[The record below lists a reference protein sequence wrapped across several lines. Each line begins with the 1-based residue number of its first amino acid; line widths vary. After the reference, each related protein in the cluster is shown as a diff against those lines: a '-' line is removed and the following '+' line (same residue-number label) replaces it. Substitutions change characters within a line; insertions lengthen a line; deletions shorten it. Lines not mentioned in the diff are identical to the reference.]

1 MQTLY
6 LIDGYA
12 QFFRAYHAIR
22 TPMTSPVTG
31 EPTNMTYGFVG
42 MLIKL
47 LKNDGMHMLGDGK
60 ADYIAV
66 TLDVGGDKGTFRT
79 QLYPDYKVNRDAP
92 PEDLFPQVNR
102 AIEMLE
108 AIGVPVIGCE
118 GFEADDVLATIAT
131 DFSSKHPDIRVRI
144 ISKDKDLKQLLGEG
158 TPPTEMYDVHKDE
171 LITEADLMEDLGIR
185 PDQMIDLLTLMGDTA
200 DNIPGVPGI
209 GIKTAA
215 KLLVEFDTLEG
226 VIDAAK
232 QGQIKGKRRENI
244 LANESMLPLSKDL
257 VTLRH
262 DVPIELDLSN
272 ARADDLDLDK
282 LIAYCKDFGFNRY
295 QDDIKRLISGDAEE
309 KSKPATT
316 EKPKPEPFGLFN
328 QPDAPIESP
337 AANVEGNY
345 RVVRTKNELDDLVN
359 QLASAPLIAVDTE
372 TTNIN
377 PMWAQLVGVSV
388 SIESGTGYYIPTRSP
403 DPSTHLD
410 TQTVI
415 NALRPILEDET
426 IAKVGQNIKYDLLIF
441 QNAGI
446 TLRGFVPINEASNP
460 ISCAGDTMIASYVL
474 DSSRSSHSMD
484 NLALAFLDRTNLSIK
499 DLIGTGKNQKRF
511 DEVPLELAGPYAAED
526 ADVTL
531 QINEKLAPMIH
542 KEPSLEKLY
551 REVEIPLVEVLAA
564 LEHNGVLVSK
574 SELNNQEA
582 RLQKRI
588 DELVETINE
597 EAKKTI
603 ARTFDLNSPKQL
615 SAALFNQPD
624 DEIEGLGIKPIKKT
638 KTGYSTNAEVL
649 EKLALD
655 PEIETTIPALI
666 LEYRQLTK
674 LVSTYLKA
682 LADDIHPKTKR
693 IHASFNQTVAA
704 TGRLSSSDP
713 NLQNIPIRTDIGR
726 EIRKAFV
733 AADGHQLISADYS
746 QIELRILAHLS
757 DDPALIEAF
766 LAGEDIHQAVAAQIN
781 NIPLNEVTKE
791 QRSGAKMVNFGI
803 VYGVTPWGLARRL
816 KVSNSEA
823 SEIIDNYKAKF
834 ANITTFLD
842 ECVTFA
848 RSHGYV
854 ETMLGR
860 RRPIN
865 DIDDRNPQRKALA
878 ERMAINSVVQGS
890 AADLIKLAMIDLH
903 QRIKSA
909 DTDPSSASPLLNTK
923 MILQIHDELV
933 FETPTTLA
941 NNAKAIIVDRMEHA
955 MDLKVPLTVDAHVS
969 SDWFGGK

>member
-31 EPTNMTYGFVG
+31 EPTNMNYGFVG
-42 MLIKL
+42 MLLKL
-47 LKNDGMHMLGDGK
+47 LKNDGMHMLDDGK
-60 ADYIAV
+60 ATYIAV
-66 TLDVGGDKGTFRT
+66 ALDVGGDKGTFRS
-79 QLYPDYKVNRDAP
+79 QLYPQYKANRDAP

-102 AIEMLE
+102 AVEMLE
-108 AIGVPVIGCE
+108 AIGVPVIGCA

-131 DFSSKHPDIRVRI
+131 DFSTKHPDVRVRI

-158 TPPTEMYDVHKDE
+158 IPPTLPPTEMYDVHKDE

-200 DNIPGVPGI
+200 DNIPGVMGI

-215 KLLVEFDTLEG
+215 KLLVEFDTLAG
-226 VIDAAK
+226 VLEAAK
-232 QGQIKGKRRENI
+232 VGQIKGKRRENI
-244 LANESMLPLSKDL
+244 LAAEGSLPLSKEL

-262 DVPIELDLSN
+262 DVPIELDLSK

-282 LIAYCKDFGFNRY
+282 LIAYCKEFGFNRY
-295 QDDIKRLISGDAEE
+295 QDDIKRLIAGDTEE

-328 QPDAPIESP
+328 QPDAPSASP

-345 RVVRTKNELDDLVN
+345 RVVRTKSELDALVKE
-359 QLASAPLIAVDTE
+359 LKSAPIIAVDTE

-377 PMWAQLVGVSV
+377 PMWADLVGVSV
-388 SIESGTGYYIPTRSP
+388 SIESGTGCYIPTRSP
-403 DPSTHLD
+403 DPSSHLD
-410 TQTVI
+410 TQTVVD
-415 NALRPILEDET
+415 ALRPVLEDET

-446 TLRGFVPINEASNP
+446 TLRGFVPMDKDSH
-460 ISCAGDTMIASYVL
+460 AGDTMIASYVL
-474 DSSRSSHSMD
+474 NASRSSHSMD

-511 DEVPLELAGPYAAED
+511 DEVPLELAAPYAAED

-531 QINEKLAPMIH
+531 QLNEKLSPMVHI
-542 KEPSLEKLY
+542 EPSLEKLY
-551 REVEIPLVEVLAA
+551 REVEMPLVEVLAA
-564 LEHNGVLVSK
+564 LEFNGVLVSK

-582 RLQKRI
+582 RLQVRI
-588 DELVETINE
+588 NELVQTIND
-597 EAKKTI
+597 EAQSTI

-615 SAALFNQPD
+615 SAALFNKPD
-624 DEIEGLGIKPIKKT
+624 DEVEGLGIKPIKKT
-638 KTGYSTNAEVL
+638 KTGFSTNAEVL

-655 PEIETTIPALI
+655 PEITTQIPSLI
-666 LEYRQLTK
+666 LEYRQLSK

-682 LADDIHPKTKR
+682 LAEAIHPKTKR

-726 EIRKAFV
+726 EIRKAFI

-757 DDPALIEAF
+757 DDPALIAAF

-781 NIPLNEVTKE
+781 NIGLDEVTKE

-834 ANITTFLD
+834 ANITSFLD

-848 RSHGYV
+848 RSHGFV

-860 RRPIN
+860 RRPVN

-903 QRIKSA
+903 QHIKTA
-909 DTDPSSASPLLNTK
+909 DPDSPLHNSK

-933 FETPTTLA
+933 FETPTNLA
-941 NNAKAIIVDRMEHA
+941 PKARELIVDRMEHA

-969 SDWFGGK
+969 SDWFGGT

>member
-1 MQTLY
+1 MKTLY

-31 EPTNMTYGFVG
+31 EPTNMTFGFVG
-42 MLIKL
+42 MLLKL
-47 LKNDGMHMLGDGK
+47 LKNDGLHLLDEGK

-66 TLDVGGDKGTFRT
+66 ALDVGGDKGTFRT
-79 QLYPDYKVNRDAP
+79 QLYPDYKANRDEP
-92 PEDLFPQVNR
+92 PEDLFPQVER
-102 AIEMLE
+102 AIEMLK

-131 DFSSKHPDIRVRI
+131 DFSTKHPDIRVRI
-144 ISKDKDLKQLLGEG
+144 ISKDKDLKQLLGQG
-158 TPPTEMYDVHKDE
+158 TPPTEMYDIHKDQ
-171 LITEADLMEDLGIR
+171 LITEADLVEDLGIR

-200 DNIPGVPGI
+200 DNIPGVPGV

-215 KLLVEFDTLEG
+215 KLIAEFGTLET
-226 VIDAAK
+226 VIEAAK
-232 QGQIKGKRRENI
+232 QGVIKGKRQENI
-244 LANESMLPLSKDL
+244 LASESVLPLSKEL

-262 DVPIELDLSN
+262 DVPIELDLTK
-272 ARADDLDLDK
+272 ARTDDLDLDR
-282 LIAYCKDFGFNRY
+282 LIAYCKEFGFNRY
-295 QDDIKRLISGDAEE
+295 QDDIKRMIAGDPIKET
-309 KSKPATT
+309 KSTAKD
-316 EKPKPEPFGLFN
+316 KPKPEPFGLFN
-328 QPDAPIESP
+328 QPDSTSDSP
-337 AANVEGNY
+337 AIEIDGNY
-345 RVVRTKNELDDLVN
+345 TIVRTKRELDALVK
-359 QLASAPLIAVDTE
+359 QLQAAPLIAIDTE
-372 TTNIN
+372 TTHIR
-377 PMWAQLVGVSV
+377 PMWAQLVGISV
-388 SIESGTGYYIPTRSP
+388 SIKPGTGSYIPTRSP
-403 DPSTHLD
+403 DPSSHLN
-410 TQTVI
+410 TQQVTD
-415 NALRPILEDET
+415 ALRPILEDES

-446 TLRGFVPINEASNP
+446 TLRGFIPTNTASNP
-460 ISCAGDTMIASYVL
+460 VSCAGDTMIASYVL

-511 DEVPLELAGPYAAED
+511 DEVPLELAGPYASED

-531 QINEKLAPMIH
+531 QLNEKLAPMIH
-542 KEPSLEKLY
+542 SEPSLEKLY
-551 REVEIPLVEVLAA
+551 REVEMPLVEVLAA

-574 SELNNQEA
+574 SELNNQES

-588 DELVETINE
+588 DELVRTIDDQ
-597 EAKKTI
+597 AKNTI

-615 SAALFNQPD
+615 SAALFNKPG

-638 KTGYSTNAEVL
+638 KTGFSTNAEVL

-655 PEIETTIPALI
+655 PEIETQIPSLI

-674 LVSTYLKA
+674 LVGTYLKA
-682 LADDIHPKTKR
+682 LANDIHPKTNR

-733 AADGHQLISADYS
+733 APDGYQLISADYS

-757 DDPALIEAF
+757 GDPALIEAF
-766 LAGEDIHQAVAAQIN
+766 RAGEDIHQAVAAQIN
-781 NIPLNEVTKE
+781 NIPLDQVTKE

-816 KVSNSEA
+816 KVSNTEA

-834 ANITTFLD
+834 ANITSFLD
-842 ECVTFA
+842 QCVTFA
-848 RSHGYV
+848 REHGFV

-903 QRIKSA
+903 QRIKHA
-909 DTDPSSASPLLNTK
+909 DEASPLLGSK

-933 FETPTTLA
+933 FETPTELA
-941 NNAKAIIVDRMEHA
+941 DNAKALIVERMEAA

>member
-1 MQTLY
+1 MKTLY

-42 MLIKL
+42 MLLKL
-47 LKNDGMHMLGDGK
+47 LKNDGIHLLDDGK

-66 TLDVGGDKGTFRT
+66 ALDVGGDQGTFRS
-79 QLYPDYKVNRDAP
+79 QLYPEYKANRDAP

-131 DFSSKHPDIRVRI
+131 DFSTKHPDIRVRI

-158 TPPTEMYDVHKDE
+158 TPPTEMYDVHTDK

-200 DNIPGVPGI
+200 DNIPGVMGI

-215 KLLVEFDTLEG
+215 KLLVEFDTLDA
-226 VIDAAK
+226 IFDAAK
-232 QGQIKGKRRENI
+232 EGTIKGKRRENI
-244 LANESMLPLSKDL
+244 LASIESLPLSKEL

-262 DVPIELDLSN
+262 DVPIELDLLKTTV
-272 ARADDLDLDK
+272 DDLDFDK
-282 LIAYCKDFGFNRY
+282 LIAYCKEFGFNRY
-295 QDDIKRLISGDAEE
+295 QDDIKRLVTGEE
-309 KSKPATT
+309 PAPKAKPAA
-316 EKPKPEPFGLFN
+316 KKKPEPADPFSLFN
-328 QPDAPIESP
+328 QPNDSSTESTIE
-337 AANVEGNY
+337 VDGDY
-345 RVVRTKNELDDLVN
+345 TIVRTKSELDKLVK
-359 QLASAPLIAVDTE
+359 QLESASLIAVDTE
-372 TTNIN
+372 TTHIN
-377 PMWAQLVGVSV
+377 PMWAELVGISV
-388 SIESGTGYYIPTRSP
+388 STESGKGYYIPTRSP
-403 DPSTHLD
+403 DPTSHLD
-410 TQTVI
+410 NEQVI
-415 NALRPILEDET
+415 AALKPVLENES
-426 IAKVGQNIKYDLLIF
+426 IQKVGQNIKYDLLIF

-446 TLRGFVPINEASNP
+446 TLRGFVPADQQSQ
-460 ISCAGDTMIASYVL
+460 AGDTMIASYVL

-484 NLALAFLDRTNLSIK
+484 NLSLAFLDRTNLSIK

-511 DEVPLELAGPYAAED
+511 DEVALELAGPYAAED
-526 ADVTL
+526 ADVTFQL
-531 QINEKLAPMIH
+531 NEKLSPMIH
-542 KEPSLEKLY
+542 KESSLEKLY
-551 REVEIPLVEVLAA
+551 REVEMPLVEVLAA
-564 LEHNGVLVSK
+564 LEYNGVLVSK
-574 SELNNQEA
+574 DELNNQEV

-588 DELVETINE
+588 DELISTIDE
-597 EAKKTI
+597 EAKSTI

-615 SAALFNQPD
+615 SAALFNKPD
-624 DEIEGLGIKPIKKT
+624 DEVEGLGIKPIKKT
-638 KTGYSTNAEVL
+638 KTGFSTNAEVL
-649 EKLALD
+649 EKLSLD
-655 PEIETTIPALI
+655 PDVETPIPQLI

-682 LADDIHPKTKR
+682 LADDVHPKTKR
-693 IHASFNQTVAA
+693 IHASFHQTVAA

-713 NLQNIPIRTDIGR
+713 NLQNIPIRSDIGK
-726 EIRKAFV
+726 EIRKAFI
-733 AADGHQLISADYS
+733 APPDHQLISADYS

-781 NIPLNEVTKE
+781 DIPLDQVTKE

-816 KVSNSEA
+816 NVSNSEA
-823 SEIIDNYKAKF
+823 TEIIDNYKAKF
-834 ANITTFLD
+834 ANITSFLE
-842 ECVTFA
+842 ECVVFA

-903 QRIKSA
+903 QRIKAA
-909 DTDPSSASPLLNTK
+909 DSDSPLHNSK

-933 FETPTTLA
+933 FETPDA
-941 NNAKAIIVDRMEHA
+941 NAHSAKALIVERMEAA

>member
-1 MQTLY
+1 MKTLY

-31 EPTNMTYGFVG
+31 EPTNMNYGFMG
-42 MLIKL
+42 MLLKL
-47 LKNDGMHMLGDGK
+47 LKNDGMHMLDEGR

-66 TLDVGGDKGTFRT
+66 TLDIGGDQGTFRS
-79 QLYPDYKVNRDAP
+79 QLYPDYKANRDAP
-92 PEDLFPQVNR
+92 PEDLFPQVER

-131 DFSSKHPDIRVRI
+131 DFSNKHPDIRVRI

-158 TPPTEMYDVHKDE
+158 TPPTEMYDVHKDQ

-200 DNIPGVPGI
+200 DNIPGVVGI

-215 KLLVEFDTLEG
+215 KLLIEFDTLEG
-226 VIDAAK
+226 VFEAAK
-232 QGQIKGKRRENI
+232 QGTIKGKRQENI
-244 LANESMLPLSKDL
+244 LASETSLPLSKEL

-262 DVPIELDLSN
+262 DVPIELDLSKC
-272 ARADDLDLDK
+272 RSDDLDLDK
-282 LIAYCKDFGFNRY
+282 LIEYCKEFGFNRY
-295 QDDIKRLISGDAEE
+295 QDDIKRLIVGESPAEQ
-309 KSKPATT
+309 
-316 EKPKPEPFGLFN
+316 PKPTTKKKPEQADPFSLFN
-328 QPDAPIESP
+328 QPTEESSAPAVEVDGDYRIVRTTSALNQLVKELLAAPI
-337 AANVEGNY
+337 
-345 RVVRTKNELDDLVN
+345 
-359 QLASAPLIAVDTE
+359 IAVDTE

-377 PMWAQLVGVSV
+377 PMWAELVGVSV
-388 SIESGTGYYIPTRSP
+388 SIESGKGYYIPTRSP
-403 DPSTHLD
+403 DPSSHLN
-410 TQTVI
+410 TEQVI
-415 NALRPILEDET
+415 EALRPALEDES

-441 QNAGI
+441 KNAGVE
-446 TLRGFVPINEASNP
+446 LRGFVPIDKGSNP
-460 ISCAGDTMIASYVL
+460 RSSAGDTMIASYVL

-484 NLALAFLDRTNLSIK
+484 NLALAFLERTNLSIK
-499 DLIGTGKNQKRF
+499 DLIGSGKNQKRF
-511 DEVPLELAGPYAAED
+511 DEVALDLAGPYAAED

-531 QINEKLAPMIH
+531 QLNEKLAPMIH
-542 KEPSLEKLY
+542 AEPSLEKLY
-551 REVEIPLVEVLAA
+551 REVEMPLVEVLAT
-564 LEHNGVLVSK
+564 LEYNGVQVSK
-574 SELNNQEA
+574 SELNNQET

-588 DELVETINE
+588 DELVKTIDD
-597 EAKKTI
+597 EAKSSI

-615 SAALFNQPD
+615 SAALFNKPD
-624 DEIEGLGIKPIKKT
+624 DEVEGLGIKPIKKT

-655 PEIETTIPALI
+655 PEIETKIPSLI
-666 LEYRQLTK
+666 LEYRQLSK

-682 LADDIHPKTKR
+682 LAEAIHPETKR

-733 AADGHQLISADYS
+733 APDGHQLISADYS

-757 DDPALIEAF
+757 EDPALIEAF

-781 NIPLNEVTKE
+781 DIPLDQVTKE

-834 ANITTFLD
+834 ANITSFLE

-865 DIDDRNPQRKALA
+865 DIDDRNPQRKGLA

-890 AADLIKLAMIDLH
+890 AADLIKLTMIDLH
-903 QRIKSA
+903 RHINTAES
-909 DTDPSSASPLLNTK
+909 DSPLFGSK

-933 FETPTTLA
+933 FETPTNLA
-941 NNAKAIIVDRMEHA
+941 PAAKNLIVERMEAA
-955 MDLKVPLTVDAHVS
+955 MDLKVPLTVDANVS

>member
-1 MQTLY
+1 MKTLY

-42 MLIKL
+42 MLLKL
-47 LKNDGMHMLGDGK
+47 LRNDGTHLQDDGQV
-60 ADYIAV
+60 AHLAV
-66 TLDVGGDKGTFRT
+66 ALDVGGDQGTFRS
-79 QLYPDYKVNRDAP
+79 QLYPDYKANRDAP

-131 DFSSKHPDIRVRI
+131 DFSTKHPDVRVRI

-158 TPPTEMYDVHKDE
+158 APPTEMYDVHKDE
-171 LITEADLMEDLGIR
+171 LITEADLMEELGIR
-185 PDQMIDLLTLMGDTA
+185 PDQMIDLLTLMGDNA
-200 DNIPGVPGI
+200 DNIPGVMGI

-215 KLLVEFDTLEG
+215 KLLVEHNTLDG
-226 VIDAAK
+226 VVAAA
-232 QGQIKGKRRENI
+232 QDGTIKGKRRENI
-244 LANESMLPLSKDL
+244 LASIDQLPLSKDL

-262 DVPIELDLSN
+262 DVPIELDILESTIH
-272 ARADDLDLDK
+272 DLDLPK
-282 LIAYCKDFGFNRY
+282 LIEYCKEFGFNRY
-295 QDDIKRLISGDAEE
+295 QDDIKKMISGESQEE
-309 KSKPATT
+309 SKPTT
-316 EKPKPEPFGLFN
+316 KSASKQKSAPEPFGLFN
-328 QPDAPIESP
+328 QPESTDTPVVEVDGDYEIVTTKDQLDKLIESMS
-337 AANVEGNY
+337 
-345 RVVRTKNELDDLVN
+345 K
-359 QLASAPLIAVDTE
+359 ASIVAIDTE
-372 TTNIN
+372 TSHIR
-377 PMWAQLVGVSV
+377 PMWAELVGVSV
-388 SIESGTGYYIPTRSP
+388 SVESGKGYYIPTKSP
-403 DPSTHLD
+403 DPSAHLD
-410 TQTVI
+410 TKAVLD
-415 NALRPILEDET
+415 AMRPVLEDES

-441 QNAGI
+441 ANAGV
-446 TLRGFVPINEASNP
+446 TLRGFVPNDNNSV
-460 ISCAGDTMIASYVL
+460 AGDTMIASYVL

-484 NLALAFLDRTNLSIK
+484 NLSLAFLDRTNISIK
-499 DLIGTGKNQKRF
+499 DLIGSGKNQKRF
-511 DEVPLELAGPYAAED
+511 DEVPLSLAGPYAAED

-531 QINEKLAPMIH
+531 QLNQKLSPMIH
-542 KEPSLEKLY
+542 AEPSLEKLY
-551 REVEIPLVEVLAA
+551 REVEMPLVEVLAS
-564 LEHNGVLVSK
+564 LEYNGVLVDK
-574 SELNNQEA
+574 RELNNQEI

-588 DELVETINE
+588 DELVEQINT
-597 EAKKTI
+597 EALDTI

-615 SAALFNQPD
+615 SAALFNKPD
-624 DEIEGLGIKPIKKT
+624 DEVEGLGIKPIKKT
-638 KTGYSTNAEVL
+638 KTGFSTNAEVL
-649 EKLALD
+649 EKLAQD
-655 PEIETTIPALI
+655 PEIETQIPSLI

-674 LVSTYLKA
+674 LVSTYLKS
-682 LADDIHPKTKR
+682 LANDIHPETKR

-713 NLQNIPIRTDIGR
+713 NLQNIPIRSDIGR

-733 AADGHQLISADYS
+733 APNDHQLISADYS

-766 LAGEDIHQAVAAQIN
+766 LAGEDIHKAVAAQIN
-781 NIPLNEVTKE
+781 NIKLDEVTSA

-816 KVSNSEA
+816 DVSNAEA
-823 SEIIDNYKAKF
+823 TEIIDNYKAKF
-834 ANITTFLD
+834 ANITSFLE

-848 RSHGYV
+848 RAHGYV

-903 QRIKSA
+903 KQIKNS
-909 DTDPSSASPLLNTK
+909 DTSSPLYGSK

-933 FETPTTLA
+933 FETPTALA
-941 NNAKAIIVDRMEHA
+941 SEAKTIITDRMEKA
-955 MDLKVPLTVDAHVS
+955 MELKVPLTVDAHVS

>member
-1 MQTLY
+1 MKTLY

-42 MLIKL
+42 MLLKL

-66 TLDVGGDKGTFRT
+66 TLDISGDKGTFRS
-79 QLYPDYKVNRDAP
+79 QLYPDYKANRDAP

-158 TPPTEMYDVHKDE
+158 TPPTLPPTEMYDVHKDQ
-171 LITEADLMEDLGIR
+171 LITEQDLMEDLGIR

-215 KLLVEFDTLEG
+215 KLIAEFNTLEA
-226 VIDAAK
+226 VIEAAK
-232 QGQIKGKRRENI
+232 QGQIKGKRQENI
-244 LANESMLPLSKDL
+244 LASEPSLPLSKEL

-262 DVPIELDLSN
+262 DVPIELN
-272 ARADDLDLDK
+272 LDK
-282 LIAYCKDFGFNRY
+282 CKADTFDLPKLIDWCKEFGFNRY
-295 QDDIKRLISGDAEE
+295 QDDIKRMIAGDEPVE
-309 KSKPATT
+309 SKPIQKKKT
-316 EKPKPEPFGLFN
+316 PEPFGLFN
-328 QPDAPIESP
+328 QPEATNAP
-337 AANVEGNY
+337 AVEVDGNY
-345 RVVRTKNELDDLVN
+345 TIVRTKRALDKLTKELK
-359 QLASAPLIAVDTE
+359 AAPLIAVDTE
-372 TTNIN
+372 TTHIR
-377 PMWAQLVGVSV
+377 PMWAELVGVSV
-388 SIESGTGYYIPTRSP
+388 SIKSGTGYYIPTRSP
-403 DPSTHLD
+403 DPSSHLD
-410 TQTVI
+410 TKTVI
-415 NALRPILEDET
+415 DALRPILEDES

-531 QINEKLAPMIH
+531 QLNEQLAPMIH
-542 KEPSLEKLY
+542 SEPSLEKLY
-551 REVEIPLVEVLAA
+551 REVEMPLVEVLAA

-574 SELNNQEA
+574 SELNNQET

-588 DELVETINE
+588 DELVRTIDD

-624 DEIEGLGIKPIKKT
+624 DEVEGLGIKPIKKT
-638 KTGYSTNAEVL
+638 KTGFSTNAEVL
-649 EKLALD
+649 EKLSLD

-733 AADGHQLISADYS
+733 APEGHQLISADYS

-757 DDPALIEAF
+757 DDPALIAAF

-781 NIPLNEVTKE
+781 NIPLDQVTKE

-834 ANITTFLD
+834 ANITSFLD
-842 ECVTFA
+842 QCVTFA

-903 QRIKSA
+903 QRIQAA
-909 DTDPSSASPLLNTK
+909 DDSSPLHNTK
-923 MILQIHDELV
+923 MLLQIHDELV
-933 FETPTTLA
+933 FETPTDLA
-941 NNAKAIIVDRMEHA
+941 PKAKALIVERMEAA

>member
-1 MQTLY
+1 MKTLY

-31 EPTNMTYGFVG
+31 EPTNMTFGFVG
-42 MLIKL
+42 MLLKL
-47 LKNDGMHMLGDGK
+47 LKNDGLHLLDEGK

-66 TLDVGGDKGTFRT
+66 ALDVGGDKGTFRT
-79 QLYPDYKVNRDAP
+79 QLYPDYKANRDAP

-144 ISKDKDLKQLLGEG
+144 ISKDKDLKQLLGQG

-215 KLLVEFDTLEG
+215 KLIAEFDTLEA
-226 VIDAAK
+226 VFEAAK
-232 QGQIKGKRRENI
+232 QGQIKGKRQENI
-244 LANESMLPLSKDL
+244 LASEPSLPLSKEL

-262 DVPIELDLSN
+262 DVPIELDLDKCKAESFN
-272 ARADDLDLDK
+272 LPK
-282 LIAYCKDFGFNRY
+282 LIDWCKEFGFNRY
-295 QDDIKRLISGDAEE
+295 QDDIKRMIAGDTNDQP
-309 KSKPATT
+309 KPTSK

-328 QPDAPIESP
+328 QPESTDTP
-337 AANVEGNY
+337 TVEVDGNY
-345 RVVRTKNELDDLVN
+345 TIVRTKDALDALIEELK
-359 QLASAPLIAVDTE
+359 AAPLIAVDTE
-372 TTNIN
+372 TTHIR
-377 PMWAQLVGVSV
+377 PMWAELVGVSV
-388 SIESGTGYYIPTRSP
+388 SIKSGTGYYIPTRSP
-403 DPSTHLD
+403 DPSSHLD
-410 TQTVI
+410 TKTVI
-415 NALRPILEDET
+415 DTLRPILEDET

-446 TLRGFVPINEASNP
+446 TLRGFVPTNEVSN
-460 ISCAGDTMIASYVL
+460 AGDTMIASYVL

-511 DEVPLELAGPYAAED
+511 DEVPLELAGPYASED

-531 QINEKLAPMIH
+531 QLNDKLAPMIH

-551 REVEIPLVEVLAA
+551 REVEMPLVEVLAA

-574 SELNNQEA
+574 SELNNQET

-588 DELVETINE
+588 DELVRTIDD

-615 SAALFNQPD
+615 SAALFNKPD

-638 KTGYSTNAEVL
+638 KTGFSTNAEVL
-649 EKLALD
+649 EKLSLD

-682 LADDIHPKTKR
+682 MADDIHPKTKR

-713 NLQNIPIRTDIGR
+713 NLQNIPIRSDIGR

-733 AADGHQLISADYS
+733 APDGHQLISADYS

-757 DDPALIEAF
+757 DDPALIAAF
-766 LAGEDIHQAVAAQIN
+766 LAGEDIHQAVASQIN
-781 NIPLNEVTKE
+781 NIPLDQVTKE

-816 KVSNSEA
+816 KVSNIEA

-903 QRIKSA
+903 QRIKHA
-909 DTDPSSASPLLNTK
+909 DESSPLLGSK

-933 FETPTTLA
+933 FETPNALA
-941 NNAKAIIVDRMEHA
+941 QDAKALIVERMEAA

>member
-1 MQTLY
+1 MKTLY

-31 EPTNMTYGFVG
+31 EPTNMNYGFVG
-42 MLIKL
+42 MLLKL
-47 LKNDGMHMLGDGK
+47 LKNDGLHMLDEGK

-66 TLDVGGDKGTFRT
+66 TLDVGGDQGTFRS
-79 QLYPDYKVNRDAP
+79 QLYPEYKANRDAP

-108 AIGVPVIGCE
+108 SIGVPVIGCE

-131 DFSSKHPDIRVRI
+131 DFSNKHPDIRVRI

-185 PDQMIDLLTLMGDTA
+185 PEQMIDLLTLMGDTA

-215 KLLVEFDTLEG
+215 KLLIEFETLDG
-226 VIDAAK
+226 VFDAAE

-244 LANESMLPLSKDL
+244 LASKDTLPLSKEL

-262 DVPIELDLSN
+262 DVPIELDLEKCKSETF
-272 ARADDLDLDK
+272 DLPK
-282 LIAYCKDFGFNRY
+282 LIDWCKEFGFNRY
-295 QDDIKRLISGDAEE
+295 QSDIKRMISGDLPGQAIIEP
-309 KSKPATT
+309 KPASKKKTAA
-316 EKPKPEPFGLFN
+316 PEPFGLFN
-328 QPDAPIESP
+328 QPEANSTTPSIE
-337 AANVEGNY
+337 VEGNY
-345 RVVRTKNELDDLVN
+345 QTITTKSALKALVKELKS
-359 QLASAPLIAVDTE
+359 ASIIAVDTE
-372 TTNIN
+372 TTHIR
-377 PMWAQLVGVSV
+377 PMWAQLAGISV
-388 SIESGTGYYIPTRSP
+388 AFESGTAYYIPTLSP
-403 DPSTHLD
+403 DPSSHLD

-415 NALRPILEDET
+415 DALRPILEDES

-446 TLRGFVPINEASNP
+446 TLRGFVPTNINSN
-460 ISCAGDTMIASYVL
+460 AGDTMIASYVL

-484 NLALAFLDRTNLSIK
+484 NLALAFLERTNLSIK
-499 DLIGTGKNQKRF
+499 DLIGTGKKQKRF
-511 DEVPLELAGPYAAED
+511 DEVPLELAGPYASED

-531 QINEKLAPMIH
+531 QLNEKIAPLIH
-542 KEPSLEKLY
+542 KESSLEKLY
-551 REVEIPLVEVLAA
+551 REVEMPLVEVLAS
-564 LEHNGVLVSK
+564 LEYNGVLVSK
-574 SELNNQEA
+574 KELNNQEV

-588 DELVETINE
+588 DELVQTIND
-597 EAKKTI
+597 EAQSTI

-615 SAALFNQPD
+615 SAALFNKPD
-624 DEIEGLGIKPIKKT
+624 DEVEGLGIKPVKKT
-638 KTGYSTNAEVL
+638 KTGFSTNAEVL

-655 PEIETTIPALI
+655 PEVETQIPTLI
-666 LEYRQLTK
+666 LEYRQLSK

-682 LADDIHPKTKR
+682 LANDIHPDTKR

-713 NLQNIPIRTDIGR
+713 NLQNIPIRSEIGR
-726 EIRKAFV
+726 EIRKAFI
-733 AADGHQLISADYS
+733 APKDHMLISADYS

-781 NIPLNEVTKE
+781 NIPLSEVTKD

-816 KVSNSEA
+816 GVSNGEA
-823 SEIIDNYKAKF
+823 AEIIDNYKAKF
-834 ANITTFLD
+834 ANITSFLD

-890 AADLIKLAMIDLH
+890 AADLIKIAMIDIH
-903 QRIKSA
+903 QRITTAAA
-909 DTDPSSASPLLNTK
+909 DSPLCNTK
-923 MILQIHDELV
+923 MLLQIHDELV
-933 FETPTTLA
+933 FESPTSQA
-941 NNAKAIIVDRMEHA
+941 QAAKDLIVERMEAA

>member
-1 MQTLY
+1 MKTLY

-42 MLIKL
+42 MLLKL

-66 TLDVGGDKGTFRT
+66 ALDVGGDKGTFRT
-79 QLYPDYKVNRDAP
+79 QLYPEYKANRDEP
-92 PEDLFPQVNR
+92 PEDLFPQVER

-131 DFSSKHPDIRVRI
+131 DFSTKHPDIRVRI
-144 ISKDKDLKQLLGEG
+144 ISKDKDLKQLLGKG
-158 TPPTEMYDVHKDE
+158 IPPTEMYDVHKDQ
-171 LITEADLMEDLGIR
+171 LITEQDLIEDLGIR

-215 KLLVEFDTLEG
+215 KLIAEFDTLAG
-226 VIDAAK
+226 VFEAAK
-232 QGQIKGKRRENI
+232 QGKIKGKRQENI
-244 LANESMLPLSKDL
+244 LAAEPILPLSKQL

-262 DVPIELDLSN
+262 DVPIELDLAK
-272 ARADDLDLDK
+272 ARTDDLDLDR
-282 LIAYCKDFGFNRY
+282 LIAYCKEFGFSRY
-295 QDDIKRLISGDAEE
+295 QDDIKRLISGDTIEE
-309 KSKPATT
+309 SKPVTK

-328 QPDAPIESP
+328 QPDEPTDTP
-337 AANVEGNY
+337 AVEVDGNY
-345 RVVRTKNELDDLVN
+345 TIVRTKHALDKLIKELK
-359 QLASAPLIAVDTE
+359 AAPLIAIDTE
-372 TTNIN
+372 TTHIR
-377 PMWAQLVGVSV
+377 PMWAELVGVSV
-388 SIESGTGYYIPTRSP
+388 SIKPGTGSYIPTMSP
-403 DPSTHLD
+403 DPSTHLN
-410 TQTVI
+410 TQQVI
-415 NALRPILEDET
+415 DALKPILEDES

-446 TLRGFVPINEASNP
+446 TLRGFVPTNTASN
-460 ISCAGDTMIASYVL
+460 AGDTMIASYVL

-499 DLIGTGKNQKRF
+499 DLIGTGKSQKRF
-511 DEVPLELAGPYAAED
+511 DEVPLELAGPYASED

-531 QINEKLAPMIH
+531 QLNDRLAPMIH

-551 REVEIPLVEVLAA
+551 RQVEMPLVEVLAA

-588 DELVETINE
+588 DELVRTIDD

-624 DEIEGLGIKPIKKT
+624 DEVEGLGIKPIKKT
-638 KTGYSTNAEVL
+638 KTGFSTNAEVL

-655 PEIETTIPALI
+655 PEIETTIPSLI

-713 NLQNIPIRTDIGR
+713 NLQNIPIRSDIGR

-733 AADGHQLISADYS
+733 APDGHQLISADYS

-757 DDPALIEAF
+757 DDPALIAAF
-766 LAGEDIHQAVAAQIN
+766 RAGEDIHQAVAAQIN
-781 NIPLNEVTKE
+781 NIPLDQVTKE

-816 KVSNSEA
+816 NVSNTEA
-823 SEIIDNYKAKF
+823 TEIIDNYKAKF
-834 ANITTFLD
+834 ANITSFLD
-842 ECVTFA
+842 QCVTFA
-848 RSHGYV
+848 REHGFV

-903 QRIKSA
+903 QRIKA
-909 DTDPSSASPLLNTK
+909 AEPDSPLHTTK

-933 FETPTTLA
+933 FETPTELA
-941 NNAKAIIVDRMEHA
+941 NDAKKIIVDRMETA